1 MIKLW
6 HSTSMRIALGYAALV
21 ILAGLGLSGIIWWR
35 TTAYLDREIDAVIVS
50 DAQAVGDGL
59 RDFGLIGAINTINS
73 RIKATADEHAVYLLA
88 DPLLSPQAGNI
99 DAWPLQLGQKS
110 GWYEIPLVRD
120 GKLHATRVLH
130 VVLPDGFHLLVGRDV
145 QDRVAIRSLVINAL
159 IWTTIAAILLAI
171 AGGVLVRNIVL
182 KRVATINETTNAIVH
197 GDLAR
202 RMPAPHSSDEFDQ
215 LIRTINGMLDQI
227 QLLVEGARNTSDAIA
242 HDLRTPLAELR
253 SRLES
258 IIRDRLSPE
267 GTTEAVG
274 DAVEA
279 VDNLIEIFNALLRLA
294 DIKSGTRRAAFKAV
308 DLSQVVH
315 DVCELFAPLLEEKK
329 VGLSVDAASGITV
342 EGDPHLLAQAL
353 TNLLDNAIKFAP
365 HGGKIV
371 VSLTKR
377 DDGNIELA
385 VRDNGPGIPAH
396 ERERVTKQF
405 QRGEGTTGTPGVGL
419 GLSLVEA
426 VANLHHGML
435 LLADNAP
442 GLAASLVLPAASPS

>member
-6 HSTSMRIALGYAALV
+6 HSTSVRIALAYVALV
-21 ILAGLGLSGIIWWR
+21 IVAGFGLSAIIWWR
-35 TTAYLDREIDAVIVS
+35 TTSYLDQEIDAVIIS

-59 RDFGLIGAINTINS
+59 RDFGMIGAISTINS
-73 RIKATADEHAVYLLA
+73 RIKATADEHAVYLLT
-88 DPLLSPQAGNI
+88 DPLMVPQAGNL
-99 DAWPLQLGQKS
+99 DAWPLKLSHGS
-110 GWYEIPLVRD
+110 GWYEISLVRNN
-120 GKLHATRVLH
+120 KLHATRLLH

-145 QDRVAIRSLVINAL
+145 QDRVAIRLLVINAL
-159 IWTTIAAILLAI
+159 IWTAIAAILLAI
-171 AGGVLVRNIVL
+171 GGGILVRNIVL

-215 LIRTINGMLDQI
+215 LVRTINGMLDQI

-258 IIRDRLSPE
+258 IMRDQLSPE
-267 GTTEAVG
+267 ATKEAVS

-294 DIKSGTRRAAFKAV
+294 DIKSGTRRAAFRAV
-308 DLSQVVH
+308 ELSQVAR
-315 DVCELFAPLLEEKK
+315 DVLELFGPLLEGKQINLK
-329 VGLSVDAASGITV
+329 LDARQGISV

-353 TNLLDNAIKFAP
+353 TNLLDNAIKFTP
-365 HGGKIV
+365 QGGTITV
-371 VSLTKR
+371 RLSKR
-377 DDGNIELA
+377 DPANAELA
-385 VRDNGPGIPAH
+385 VLDSGPGIPAH

-405 QRGEGTTGTPGVGL
+405 QRGEDTTGTPGVGL

-426 VANLHHGML
+426 VANLHHGVL

-442 GLAASLVLPAASPS
+442 GLAASLILPTVAA